1 MQPNPGMG
9 QYAPTPTPSSSP
21 TGTNQYD
28 FIMEYQ
34 YQHQHPRLTAPSSM
48 RSRILIV
55 VGGFILLL
63 IVLLLFMA
71 ILKRPTG
78 VNGVALLPI
87 AQEQTELAR
96 VAQAAVPQSQQPST
110 QDFAQTA
117 SLSLT
122 TDQQAF
128 VAYMGQHGFTASQ
141 TKLAA
146 TRSTATDSTLT
157 QAETT
162 GSYDSTFLGIA
173 QAQLATYTQTIKR
186 QYDSTTSTSER
197 QLLQSAYAHAQLLTA
212 MSKQTY

>member
-9 QYAPTPTPSSSP
+9 QYAPTPVPPPSP

-34 YQHQHPRLTAPSSM
+34 HQHPRFTAPSSM
-48 RSRILIV
+48 RSRVLIV
-55 VGGFILLL
+55 VGGLALLL
-63 IVLLLFMA
+63 IVLLLFVA

-78 VNGVALLPI
+78 VNGAALLPI

-96 VAQAAVPQSQQPST
+96 VAQAAVAQAQQPST

-117 SLSLT
+117 SLSLA
-122 TDQQAF
+122 TDQKAF
-128 VAYMGQHGFTASQ
+128 VTYMGQHGLTASQ
-141 TKLAA
+141 TQLAA
-146 TRSTATDSTLT
+146 TRSTATDSTLS
-157 QAETT
+157 QAGTT

-173 QAQLATYTQTIKR
+173 QTQLATYTQGIKR
-186 QYDSTTSTSER
+186 QYDGTTSTSER
-197 QLLQSAYAHAQLLTA
+197 QLLQSAYAHARLLIA